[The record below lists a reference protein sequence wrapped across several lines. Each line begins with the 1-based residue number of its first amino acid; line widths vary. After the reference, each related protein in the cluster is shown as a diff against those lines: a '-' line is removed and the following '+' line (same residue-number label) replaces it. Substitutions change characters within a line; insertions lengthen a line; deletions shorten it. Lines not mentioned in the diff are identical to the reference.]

1 MERVVTIN
9 LNGNPYQLE
18 EPAYDAVRAYL
29 AHAEASLADNPDKAE
44 ILRDLEQ
51 AIADK
56 CAAYLSPVKTVVTAA
71 EMTKALEE
79 MGPVE
84 GEGARSAGASGSA
97 SSAAGASPRK
107 RIYRIRDGAQIAGV
121 CAGVAAYFD
130 LDVNIVRLLFIIM
143 TIITSGGFLLVY
155 IAMMFLIPSAHTSE
169 EWAAA
174 HGVPFNA
181 QEVIDRA
188 KREYAHF
195 TENGPPWQWS
205 RWQRRQWKRDMRA
218 RWRGWSS
225 GYGWNGGYGPA
236 AAAAPAGPV
245 TYAGRVIGGFFAII
259 FGFIRAILA
268 IVFIAFLFTL
278 VTTGSLGYWALPP
291 HVEIWQ
297 ALVALIIIYAVITVP
312 LRALTHMAYGGPY
325 WGYRRA
331 DGFVTL
337 VFFALA
343 AWFAWT
349 YVPEARH
356 IMENLPDALVQFGE
370 GLRNTLN
377 NAAQPLIN

>member
-29 AHAEASLADNPDKAE
+29 SRAETVLAANPDKAE

-56 CAAYLSPVKTVVTAA
+56 CATYLSPVKTVVTAD
-71 EMTKALEE
+71 EMTRALGE

-84 GEGARSAGASGSA
+84 GDAGNAEGASTNNAGG
-97 SSAAGASPRK
+97 SPRK
-107 RIYRIRDGAQIAGV
+107 RLFRIRDGANIAGV

-130 LDVNIVRLLFIIM
+130 LDVNIVRLLFIIA
-143 TIITSGGFLLVY
+143 TLITSGGFILVY

-188 KREYAHF
+188 KREYQHF
-195 TENGPPWQWS
+195 TANGPPWAWS
-205 RWQRRQWKRDMRA
+205 RGQRRAWKREMRA
-218 RWRGWSS
+218 RWRNWRWS
-225 GYGWNGGYGPA
+225 GYPPSPAYAAPGA
-236 AAAAPAGPV
+236 AAMGPV
-245 TYAGRVIGGFFAII
+245 SYSGRIIGGFFAIL

-268 IVFIAFLFTL
+268 IVFIALLFTL
-278 VTTGSLGYWALPP
+278 VTTGSLGYWALPA

-297 ALVALIIIYAVITVP
+297 AIVALIFVYAIITVP
-312 LRALTHMAYGGPY
+312 LRLLTHAAYGGPY

-331 DGFVTL
+331 DGFVTV
-337 VFFALA
+337 VFVALA
-343 AWFAWT
+343 AWFAYT
-349 YVPEARH
+349 YIPEARH
-356 IMENLPDALVQFGE
+356 AMNNLPEVMVQFGE
-370 GLRNTLN
+370 GLRHTLN
-377 NAAQPLIN
+377 DAARPLIN